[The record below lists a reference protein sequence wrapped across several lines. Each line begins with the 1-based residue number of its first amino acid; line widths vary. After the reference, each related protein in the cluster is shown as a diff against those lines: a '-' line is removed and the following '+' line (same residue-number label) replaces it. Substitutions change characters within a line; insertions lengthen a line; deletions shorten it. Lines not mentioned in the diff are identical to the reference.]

1 MQIQKSQRETTPLET
16 DQRRSPLEAQRRAMA
31 NITIFCPRTGS
42 NVQVWVTETRPG
54 DHDDAYE
61 AVTCPG
67 CGRLHFV
74 NKTTGKT
81 LSGRTKPKSSVR
93 Q

>member
-1 MQIQKSQRETTPLET
+1 M
-16 DQRRSPLEAQRRAMA
+16 MA

-42 NVQVWVTETRPG
+42 NVQVWVSEMQPG
-54 DHDDAYE
+54 DHADAYE
-61 AVTCPG
+61 AVTCLG

-81 LSGRTKPKSSVR
+81 LSGQTNPKSSGR

>member
-1 MQIQKSQRETTPLET
+1 M
-16 DQRRSPLEAQRRAMA
+16 
-31 NITIFCPRTGS
+31 GS
-42 NVQVWVTETRPG
+42 NVQVWASETQPG
-54 DHDDAYE
+54 DHADAYE

-67 CGRLHFV
+67 SGRLHFV

-81 LSGRTKPKSSVR
+81 LSGRIKPKSSVR

>member
-1 MQIQKSQRETTPLET
+1 
-16 DQRRSPLEAQRRAMA
+16 MA

-42 NVQVWVTETRPG
+42 NVQVWVSKTEPG
-54 DHDDAYE
+54 DHADAYE
-61 AVTCPG
+61 AATCPS

-74 NKTTGKT
+74 NKATGET
-81 LSGRTKPKSSVR
+81 LSGRTRPKSSVR